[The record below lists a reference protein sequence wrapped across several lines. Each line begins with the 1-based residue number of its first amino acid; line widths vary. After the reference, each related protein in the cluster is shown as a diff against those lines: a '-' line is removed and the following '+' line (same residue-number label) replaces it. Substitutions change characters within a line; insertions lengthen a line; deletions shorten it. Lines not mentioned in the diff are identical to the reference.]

1 MLFLL
6 LGFGILAASTASWV
20 SLLADP
26 AFSDA
31 ILQNGLLTFWWKSL
45 TVLVEQPE
53 FLVSAPSLAIP
64 LLAASVG
71 PFVGLPVAG
80 MGMLALWRRP
90 KEIEVKGRPQ
100 RPARPEI
107 FRLVEEKAPARNT
120 ALVEQEHITP
130 SPPGWEQTAARDLE
144 TPKKVEEEVGTHR
157 RKETAA
163 VVAQKAAAIGDA
175 IGAAVSG
182 LFGRLRQKAAEAA
195 ERSPA
200 IGAAVSGLF
209 GQLRRQ
215 TTETAERGAVRRAA
229 QADRKAV
236 EVPRAQAEPQRMAEK
251 TSEEGVDQPLPDRI
265 MAWYAAW
272 VTVRAGQ
279 RPPKMLEDARRLAA
293 ELDPQTRSAMIN
305 FGMRGATALS
315 MLESAAAVGMARAS
329 SEEEEEFLTPSQSG
343 EGRPVNPDEF
353 MREVEPPE
361 AYDGEAVPSASEAG
375 PVHIEDDIALP
386 APSAE
391 SVSCGV
397 GSDETS
403 GPMVIEDDIGAP
415 TIDWGAGGPVEEVAM
430 HRVMN
435 TREREEIKIPLEES
449 EFLPAPGTVE
459 PVAGVVATTT
469 TMGWDEV
476 SITGPSVPETHTA
489 AYPEVPA
496 DEADTDAFL
505 AEASLAGAAPEMHPT
520 GVTSEGIMIRSE
532 EAAYLLS
539 PSNRMSE
546 AEEPVQEESL
556 PVPSGTPESGKEESE
571 PTIPASPTAS
581 VRVEEAA
588 APEAVSIK
596 EPFAEEVPET
606 FPSGV
611 APTTQEAVIGQLLA
625 DPRRRATILGEREG
639 TPAWTL
645 RHLELHG
652 LLGLS
657 DKSNPAVVRMWE
669 AIDRLVAYQA
679 RIFAWEN
686 LKETPPPEFD
696 THEKR
701 VAHVIDLAREVV
713 AERSRV
719 STDLLEEIRR
729 LKAGT
734 EHVAWME
741 DRVDLLLAAMT
752 SPKVVEQLE
761 DFLPKPEEG
770 KAQAGG
776 RLLKVMAGHRD
787 PEPPALVQVPYEELL
802 AASHDIHQRYKEICK
817 SLMVPLYRS
826 LSVKVKEKDG
836 RPAYAQIELVMG
848 DVASVKQ
855 RNAVP
860 EGAIGVIFVIVPPGR
875 WQVAEAAGRAGQ
887 DRLVLEGVRENAGRL
902 IKIRDSSLE
911 IFHRWVESRNMRP
924 YGVVHLLCGEGTAVE
939 GIDRRW
945 GDIEFVR
952 NPWGQKDIEALQR
965 SRLRPKAE

>member
-6 LGFGILAASTASWV
+6 LGFGILAASIASWV

-26 AFSDA
+26 AFSEA
-31 ILQNGLLTFWWKSL
+31 ILRDGLLTFWWNSL

-100 RPARPEI
+100 RSTRPEI

-120 ALVEQEHITP
+120 ALVRQEHAAP
-130 SPPGWEQTAARDLE
+130 SSPGSERTSARDLE
-144 TPKKVEEEVGTHR
+144 TPKKVEEAVGTPQ
-157 RKETAA
+157 RKGTAA
-163 VVAQKAAAIGDA
+163 VVAQKAMGIGDA
-175 IGAAVSG
+175 IGAAVLG
-182 LFGRLRQKAAEAA
+182 LFGWLRQQAAEAA
-195 ERSPA
+195 KRKPA

-209 GQLRRQ
+209 DQLRGQ
-215 TTETAERGAVRRAA
+215 ATEAAEREAARRAT
-229 QADRKAV
+229 QADRKTV
-236 EVPRAQAEPQRMAEK
+236 EVPQAQTEPPRMAEK
-251 TSEEGVDQPLPDRI
+251 TSEEGVVQPLPDRI

-279 RPPKMLEDARRLAA
+279 RPPKMIEDARRLAA
-293 ELDPQTRSAMIN
+293 ELDPQTRSAMIS

-315 MLESAAAVGMARAS
+315 MLESAAAVGIARAS
-329 SEEEEEFLTPSQSG
+329 SEEEEEFLTPRQSG
-343 EGRPVNPDEF
+343 EGKPVDPDEF
-353 MREVEPPE
+353 MREVETPE
-361 AYDGEAVPSASEAG
+361 AYDREAVPPASEAG

-386 APSAE
+386 APPAE
-391 SVSCGV
+391 SVPCGV
-397 GSDETS
+397 GSDEAS
-403 GPMVIEDDIGAP
+403 GPIVIEDDIGAP
-415 TIDWGAGGPVEEVAM
+415 TIDWGAGSTVEEVAM
-430 HRVMN
+430 HRVMS

-459 PVAGVVATTT
+459 PTAGVVTTTT

-476 SITGPSVPETHTA
+476 SITGPSLPETHTA
-489 AYPEVPA
+489 AYPEVA
-496 DEADTDAFL
+496 TNEADTDAFL
-505 AEASLAGAAPEMHPT
+505 AEASLAGTAPEVPPT
-520 GVTSEGIMIRSE
+520 GVASERIMIRPE
-532 EAAYLLS
+532 EAACVLS
-539 PSNRMSE
+539 PSNGMNE
-546 AEEPVQEESL
+546 TEKHAQEESL
-556 PVPSGTPESGKEESE
+556 PVPSGSTESGKKESE
-571 PTIPASPTAS
+571 PTISAASTAS

-588 APEAVSIK
+588 SPEAVSIEK
-596 EPFAEEVPET
+596 PFGEEVPEA

-611 APTTQEAVIGQLLA
+611 TPTTQEAVIGQLLA

-645 RHLELHG
+645 RRLELHG

-701 VAHVIDLAREVV
+701 VAHVVDLAREVV

-719 STDLLEEIRR
+719 STEILEEIRR

-752 SPKVVEQLE
+752 SPKVVEQLG

-787 PEPPALVQVPYEELL
+787 PEPPTIVELPYEELL

-855 RNAVP
+855 RSAVP

-887 DRLVLEGVRENAGRL
+887 DRLVLEGVKENAGRL
-902 IKIRDSSLE
+902 IKIRDRSLE
-911 IFHRWVESRNMRP
+911 IFHRWVENRNMRP
-924 YGVVHLLCGEGTAVE
+924 YGVVHLLCSEGTAVE

-945 GDIEFVR
+945 GDVEFVR